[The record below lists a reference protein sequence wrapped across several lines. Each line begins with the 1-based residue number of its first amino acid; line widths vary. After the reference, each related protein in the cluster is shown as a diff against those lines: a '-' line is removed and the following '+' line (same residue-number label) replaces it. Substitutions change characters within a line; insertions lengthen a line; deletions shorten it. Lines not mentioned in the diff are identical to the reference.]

1 MEALLELSG
10 NVGTEVETKVTR
22 GGWPTASFRVACTP
36 RQRRGGEWGDAE
48 TIWLT
53 VTCFRGLA
61 ENVLASV
68 TKGDPVLVSGKLRLS
83 SWEDEH
89 GERRE
94 RLVLEA
100 TTVGHDLTRGT
111 STFKRF
117 ERPVSEDDTDEAY
130 RELIQSVERE
140 QPAAAGG

>member
-1 MEALLELSG
+1 MDAVLELSG

-61 ENVLASV
+61 ENVAVSV
-68 TKGDPVLVSGKLRLS
+68 SKGDPVLVSGKLRLS

-94 RLVLEA
+94 RFVLEA
-100 TTVGHDLTRGT
+100 TTVGPDLTRGT
-111 STFKRF
+111 STFKRS
-117 ERPVSEDDTDEAY
+117 ERPVVEDDTDEAY
-130 RELIQSVERE
+130 RELILSVERD
-140 QPAAAGG
+140 QAAAAG